1 MSKKAMSL
9 VDVDDME
16 GSEGGAYGYNPK
28 LMAGKSSPSPSPK
41 KKSSASAHVAV
52 LSTARRPRAVVILF
66 GWLGAKSTEMERYA
80 KLYHERQCSTVMAT
94 AATMSIL
101 LKDDAVLGE
110 LAVTACREAARL
122 VRQGDMTD
130 IGVGNYIPVLVHA
143 FSNGGAFLVEA
154 LERRINQVVTWV
166 PADSEEPTP
175 PSTPSALRG
184 SRQSRSRTPM
194 PKHSAP
200 VTSASDHRRGSSVPA
215 TKHDF
220 SGTRPVFNRNLALNT
235 VGSQKFN
242 KRRRQKSPLVQRN
255 DLVRTAF
262 NAPAPM
268 LPRYNPDERAYSRDV
283 FLVATRLRLGY
294 LIFDSGPCKVSLH
307 SGLGAARHALKNP
320 LSRTA
325 AQSAFVA
332 SHSYRNLMGALRP
345 KPASSDFKQIEGS
358 KQEANVANKG
368 ALFWHNMEE
377 LTLCPRIAYVYST
390 ADTVCNYKRVELLI
404 KSQAK
409 RGIKVRKW
417 KFNNTGH
424 LQHMKK
430 RTEEYQDMIENLLD
444 QATPSTD
451 EEGWA

>member
-1 MSKKAMSL
+1 MSL
-9 VDVDDME
+9 VSTDDNE
-16 GSEGGAYGYNPK
+16 GSEGGAYGYSPK
-28 LMAGKSSPSPSPK
+28 LMAGKTSPSPK
-41 KKSSASAHVAV
+41 KKSDASAHVSV
-52 LSTARRPRAVVILF
+52 LSTARRPKAVVILF
-66 GWLGAKSTEMERYA
+66 GWLGAKSKEMEVYA
-80 KLYHERQCSTVMAT
+80 KLYHERECSTVMAT

-166 PADSEEPTP
+166 PADSDEPTP

-184 SRQSRSRTPM
+184 SRQSRSRTPQ
-194 PKHSAP
+194 PVHSAP
-200 VTSASDHRRGSSVPA
+200 SDRRHNSRGSSLPA

-220 SGTRPVFNRNLALNT
+220 SGTRPVFNRALSNT
-235 VGSQKFN
+235 VGSPKFN
-242 KRRRQKSPLVQRN
+242 KRRRQKSPMVQRN
-255 DLVRTAF
+255 DLIRTAF

-268 LPRYNPDERAYSRDV
+268 QPRYNPDERAYSRDV

-444 QATPSTD
+444 QATPSND